1 MMDRDFY
8 VSLPSNVSM
17 QEYPKNKQSNYT
29 TILETPLEF
38 PCEYTVCLKD
48 ISNFSNFNVPV
59 GQITFENTLFNQL
72 EHREQ
77 FITFELVLQNGIN
90 LEQFCSAIN
99 TEIAKNFLKNEYLIR
114 YKLAHTNDYLEK
126 CHQLNSLKLTQERPC
141 FNVIKKVNKNIETF
155 EIVDKIDSAFKESF
169 ENARGAFNP
178 LKQRFVFFDGLE
190 ILAKSFDLII
200 QTAPM
205 LDDLEQE
212 YNKNFFYQD
221 RIELLNKNTYLFN
234 KSTKVPRSIE
244 EKEMPIP
251 LIVTNQLKDSVN
263 NHLISEKKLVENI
276 QIAKISNPIRNEFL
290 PTFKLHSANRVE
302 IAINLGKIKIE
313 GLLANLLNN
322 SIISELNLEKNES
335 FYLPSRIQLTKFIVV
350 YTDIIEPQFYG
361 NVRSPILRTVNIK
374 SQNDENST
382 FFDNPHYLKI
392 NKTRIDTINIQ
403 ICDLSGKHIQF
414 RDFFSNIQITLHFRK
429 KE

>member
-1 MMDRDFY
+1 MVTNDD
-8 VSLPSNVSM
+8 
-17 QEYPKNKQSNYT
+17 KK
-29 TILETPLEF
+29 ILNAIRL
-38 PCEYTVCLKD
+38 
-48 ISNFSNFNVPV
+48 
-59 GQITFENTLFNQL
+59 
-72 EHREQ
+72 H
-77 FITFELVLQNGIN
+77 LVLLNVANEAVQFKLSEIIKQRNATSLNPIKDLLVSKYQIYENQAHPPNYVNGFMTTLREKFRGNPGTFPDDLKEFDITA
-90 LEQFCSAIN
+90 CYP
-99 TEIAKNFLKNEYLIR
+99 IAKNFLKNEYLIR

-126 CHQLNSLKLTQERPC
+126 CHQLNSLKLTQVRPC

-155 EIVDKIDSAFKESF
+155 EIVDRIDSAFKESF
-169 ENARGAFNP
+169 ENARVAFNP

-221 RIELLNKNTYLFN
+221 RIELLNKNTYLIN

-263 NHLISEKKLVENI
+263 NPLISEKKLVENI

-382 FFDNPHYLKI
+382 FFDNPHYLNV